1 MEKEKKEVA
10 VKKTEIQQVEPTQ
23 SELIRLAI
31 EGKADLTALE
41 RVFELKMRNEANE
54 AKKAYHKAMAV
65 VHGKID
71 TVRKTCKN
79 NQTSSMYA
87 DLCDVIKSAKVAYSE
102 CGFSVSTYEGE
113 TQKENHV
120 RVCMDVTHEA
130 GHRETFHYDVPLDGK
145 GIKGNVNMTP
155 IHAKASSVSYGR
167 RYLLCM
173 VFNIPTG
180 DDNDGN
186 TAPVEYIDDQQKS
199 TILDFIA
206 EKNVDLD
213 RFLTYMKIDKL
224 EELPKS
230 KFNQA
235 CIALKNA
242 KGRK

>member
-10 VKKTEIQQVEPTQ
+10 VKEDKVQVAPSQ

-41 RVFELKMRNEANE
+41 RVFELKMRDEANE
-54 AKKAYHKAMAV
+54 AKKEYVKAMTAFKADPP
-65 VHGKID
+65 KILKD
-71 TVRKTCKN
+71 K
-79 NQTSSMYA
+79 
-87 DLCDVIKSAKVAYSE
+87 KVAY
-102 CGFSVSTYEGE
+102 
-113 TQKENHV
+113 KEVKYSH
-120 RVCMDVTHEA
+120 A
-130 GHRETFHYDVPLDGK
+130 SL
-145 GIKGNVNMTP
+145 GNVCSEIN
-155 IHAKASSVSYGR
+155 KALSAHNLSAAWTTKQTDKICVTCTITHIQGHGESTELCAGADTTGSKNSIQAIGSTVTYLQ
-167 RYLLCM
+167 RYTLLSL
-173 VFNIPTG
+173 TGLATHDG
-180 DDNDGN
+180 DDDGAGS
-186 TAPVEYIDDQQKS
+186 APVEYIDDQQKS